1 LFGLG
6 FYLLRH
12 SLDGGE
18 WKGGG
23 QIGPILAKIHINFIG
38 PLRVF
43 LGAQTVTVDIHSI
56 DEARDYVESHY
67 GLLYEKKLKSMGVN
81 KKQSIWDN
89 SVFLLNGKNIGQVD
103 EIVLKDGDKL
113 DLMLLVAGG

>member
-6 FYLLRH
+6 FYYYDTVSTEER
-12 SLDGGE
+12 GRVNRG
-18 WKGGG
+18 
-23 QIGPILAKIHINFIG
+23 IGSILAKIHINFIG

-43 LGAQTVTVDIHSI
+43 FGAKSITVDVNSI
-56 DEARDYVESHY
+56 DEAKDYIETHY
-67 GLLYEKKLKSMGVN
+67 GPLYEKKLKSMGAN
-81 KKQSIWDN
+81 KKRSIWDN

-103 EIVLKDGDKL
+103 EIVLKDGNKL